1 MYELS
6 FYLFVGCWGAIRYY
20 YFFRKNHDAQNI
32 AESFSVSSHQNDLLL
47 SYFPYYHQLSA
58 EGKKRFVLRAQQ
70 TIKSI
75 IIQGKEGFV
84 VTEDVKLLVGASIA
98 QLTFGFSKPRLNE
111 LKAVL
116 IFPDAFYSRLL
127 RRWAKGLAFENGTVC
142 LSWNHFLNG
151 YENTSDAVNLGLHEF
166 AHILRFEV
174 YEESNSEGIFTNPLV
189 DNFKEWEDAGMPV
202 FMNVRKG
209 KEDFFRSYGGANTI
223 EFFAVCI
230 ENFFEKPEVFK
241 KELPYLYGKLCLLL
255 QQDPLNISRDYCFDE
270 MEDSFLDSANDKEYE
285 LWCSS
290 KEQLAWNFVR
300 PLAYAATFIF
310 LYTLTNHFIANPHFA
325 GQGGFVYLR
334 LFSASCLIL
343 VSIRWNYYTNEYNS
357 IINRRFL
364 NHLFAV
370 VIPLLIVII
379 AVYFIV
385 FSRELT

>member
-1 MYELS
+1 MYEFS

-20 YFFRKNHDAQNI
+20 YFFKKNHDAQYVE
-32 AESFSVSSHQNDLLL
+32 ESFNVTSHQNKLLL
-47 SYFPYYHQLSA
+47 QYFPYYRQLS
-58 EGKKRFVLRAQQ
+58 EKGKKRFVLRTQQ

-75 IIQGKEGFV
+75 IVQGKEGFV
-84 VTEDVKLLVGASIA
+84 VTNDVKLLVGASIA

-127 RRWAKGLAFENGTVC
+127 RRWAKGLAFENGSVC

-151 YENTSDAVNLGLHEF
+151 YEDSSDAINLGLHEF

-174 YEESNSEGIFTNPLV
+174 FEETNEGLFSNPFV

-241 KELPYLYGKLCLLL
+241 KELPYLYDKLCLLM
-255 QQDPLNISRDYCFDE
+255 QQDPLITNKDYSFDE
-270 MEDSFLDSANDKEYE
+270 IDEFSLSPSSEQGYE

-290 KEQLAWNFVR
+290 IEQSIWNSVKS
-300 PLAYAATFIF
+300 LVYATTFLILF
-310 LYTLTNHFIANPHFA
+310 ALTNHFIANPTIA
-325 GQGGFVYLR
+325 EQGGFVYLR
-334 LFSASCLIL
+334 LFSAS
-343 VSIRWNYYTNEYNS
+343 V
-357 IINRRFL
+357 
-364 NHLFAV
+364 LF
-370 VIPLLIVII
+370 
-379 AVYFIV
+379 
-385 FSRELT
+385 